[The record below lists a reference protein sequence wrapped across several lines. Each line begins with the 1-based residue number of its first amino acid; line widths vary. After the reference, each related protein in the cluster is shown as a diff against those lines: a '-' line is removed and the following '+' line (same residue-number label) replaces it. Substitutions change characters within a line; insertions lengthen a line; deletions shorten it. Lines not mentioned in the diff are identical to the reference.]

1 MLWAIEVALLVN
13 LHILVSVIMI
23 RFARKSMISVNFDS
37 INTSQHDFLE
47 NNKFECKQAFLILL
61 ILGNT
66 PLEMESLDLY
76 VSLEIKPEV

>member
-1 MLWAIEVALLVN
+1 
-13 LHILVSVIMI
+13 MI
-23 RFARKSMISVNFDS
+23 RFARKSMISVIIDF

-47 NNKFECKQAFLILL
+47 NNKFECKHKQAFLILL

-76 VSLEIKPEV
+76 VSLEIKPAVSQSHDPKLISPD

>member
-1 MLWAIEVALLVN
+1 
-13 LHILVSVIMI
+13 MI
-23 RFARKSMISVNFDS
+23 RFARKSMISVIIDF

-47 NNKFECKQAFLILL
+47 NNKECKQAFLILL